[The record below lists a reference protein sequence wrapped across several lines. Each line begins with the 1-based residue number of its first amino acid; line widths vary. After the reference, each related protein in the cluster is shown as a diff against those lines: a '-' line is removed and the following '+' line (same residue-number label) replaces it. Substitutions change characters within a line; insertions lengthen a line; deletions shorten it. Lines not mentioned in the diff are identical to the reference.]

1 MKVERWE
8 SMYTTPSFMLCNHQV
23 HNFFCLKIKGK
34 KILATTNTKNTN
46 TEHFQL

>member
-23 HNFFCLKIKGK
+23 YNFKYLKIKY
-34 KILATTNTKNTN
+34 KNISYYGNKVYEISYTY
-46 TEHFQL
+46 T